1 LEVAEARISEI
12 NWKPYTR
19 PWVDVI
25 IGYSMI
31 DLFEMGVKGCNLI
44 PKLKRGWIVF
54 DPPVT
59 IEDVQAE
66 FKLYSKRKRQL
77 YKLEHGGQ
85 GGRPGRPRGIG
96 HPTTPRKCMT
106 CRKTF
111 PSVGIQNRLC
121 EPCAKRGGDLSPYH
135 HR

>member
-1 LEVAEARISEI
+1 MTSRIVAI
-12 NWKPYTR
+12 NCNFKNR
-19 PWVDVI
+19 PWTDVI
-25 IGYSMI
+25 VGYSMV
-31 DLFEMGVKGCNLI
+31 DLFEMGVKSCTLVPRI
-44 PKLKRGWIVF
+44 KRGELTF

-59 IEDVQAE
+59 VEDVQAE
-66 FKLYSKRKRQL
+66 FKLYSYRKRQL

-85 GGRPGRPRGIG
+85 GAGRPSGRPRGNG
-96 HPTTPRKCMT
+96 YPTTPRKCMT

-111 PSVGIQNRLC
+111 PSVGIGNRLC